1 MIDASFLV
9 PRAPPAPDSDP
20 LMRCSVGPE
29 CARLFEQH
37 VAHLRLVWLYL
48 PLGAMVLLLGGFV
61 LFGRW
66 LGTLDRQR
74 RLALKPLQRLLIY
87 SGVVAAAATTLWPLV
102 TLSHLLWAVD
112 VVLAA
117 SLLLLIGAS
126 VVISRRSPPR

>member
-9 PRAPPAPDSDP
+9 PRAPDSDP
-20 LMRCSVGPE
+20 LTRCSAGPE

-102 TLSHLLWAVD
+102 MLSHLLWAVD

-126 VVISRRSPPR
+126 IVISRRSPPR